1 MNFITVGDIKM
12 SKPFRVTIYYFLA
25 ISVSLIFILPLFWM
39 ISASL
44 RLPGMPP
51 PRSIEWIPSP
61 ISWENYQT
69 IFEILPLGKYVFNS
83 LFVSL
88 VAIPVTLLVSS
99 LAGFGMSQ
107 LRYKER
113 KLLLALN
120 IGLLALPITAL
131 WLTRYILFSWFGITD
146 SYLALLAPAF
156 MGTSPLFILLF
167 YWTFHRIPAEI
178 IESARLDG
186 ADVYSIWWRIALPQA
201 IPAVIV
207 VSILTFMYN
216 WNDFINPMLYLRS
229 QNLYTLAVG
238 LQQLQQLDKT
248 NWPLLIAASV
258 VMTLPPV
265 LLLLFLQRYFFSD
278 EQLDELAKR

>member
-1 MNFITVGDIKM
+1 M
-12 SKPFRVTIYYFLA
+12 SKQFKAAVYYFVA
-25 ISVSLIFILPLFWM
+25 FFISVIFILPLFWM

-44 RLPGMPP
+44 HLPGLPP
-51 PRSIEWIPSP
+51 SPSIEWLPSP
-61 ISWENYQT
+61 ISLGNYKT
-69 IFEILPLGKYVFNS
+69 IFEILPLGKYALNS

-88 VAIPVTLLVSS
+88 LAIPITLVVSS

-113 KLLLALN
+113 KLLLVLN
-120 IGLLALPITAL
+120 ISLLALPITAL

-167 YWTFHRIPAEI
+167 YWTFHRIPIEI

-186 ADVYSIWWRIALPQA
+186 ANVYSIWWLIALPQS

-248 NWPLLIAASV
+248 NWPLLMAASV

-265 LLLLFLQRYFFSD
+265 LLLLTLQKYFFSD
-278 EQLDELAKR
+278 EQLDGIAKR